1 MNWKD
6 KCIILDEAQNSTVKE
21 ITTVLTR
28 LGENSRCFILA
39 DPLQTDL
46 RNGNGGAFEKMFK
59 LFSDDESV
67 NHGIYNF
74 KFDEEDIMR
83 SELVRFL
90 VKKLKKLS

>member
-1 MNWKD
+1 
-6 KCIILDEAQNSTVKE
+6 
-21 ITTVLTR
+21 
-28 LGENSRCFILA
+28 
-39 DPLQTDL
+39 
-46 RNGNGGAFEKMFK
+46 MFK

-83 SELVRFL
+83 SELVKFL